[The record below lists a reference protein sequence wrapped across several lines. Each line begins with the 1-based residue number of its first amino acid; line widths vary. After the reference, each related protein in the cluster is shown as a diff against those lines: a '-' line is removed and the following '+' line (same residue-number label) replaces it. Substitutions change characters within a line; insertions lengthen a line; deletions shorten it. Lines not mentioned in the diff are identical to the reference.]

1 MERNMSGRVYGV
13 GVGPGDPELMTL
25 KAVRILKAADVVI
38 CAGKS
43 PEESAAYRIASQ
55 AVPDIKKKETI
66 SIHVPMTYD
75 REMQEAEHR
84 KTADRIS
91 RFLDQGKMV
100 ACLVLG
106 DPSIYSSYCYY
117 QQILIQKG
125 YQAEMISGV
134 PSFCAGAAK
143 LNIPLIEWQ
152 EQMHIIPAAH
162 QEDLSAYASGTNV
175 YMKTGRRLKELK
187 EHLQKDDTDV
197 YMVENCG
204 MEGERVCLGTNQL
217 PDLSRYYV
225 TVVVKNK

>member
-1 MERNMSGRVYGV
+1 
-13 GVGPGDPELMTL
+13 
-25 KAVRILKAADVVI
+25 
-38 CAGKS
+38 
-43 PEESAAYRIASQ
+43 
-55 AVPDIKKKETI
+55 
-66 SIHVPMTYD
+66 MTYD

-134 PSFCAGAAK
+134 PSFCAVAAK

-162 QEDLSAYASGTNV
+162 QEDLSAYASGTSV